1 MATLTTALAITAG
14 SVALI
19 GSLYGA
25 KAIEK
30 APPEVP
36 EPPPVVAQE
45 PAPAPAP
52 IAEPEGAVLPV
63 EEGAEMAGGAIG
75 RPKWGVISSN
85 VPTGELP
92 PGIATAIASVTG
104 TLNPSGLR
112 DQIIVVTQ
120 QLDAARFAVYQA
132 DDKITK
138 VNALYV
144 NERKKYIEKYA
155 LSKNAETI
163 ANIYNKKLSSQG
175 QQKGRNDP
183 EVKAKQ
189 AEIDKAS
196 GDEKKRLEREKQEM
210 MQAKPVDDTV
220 LDGWTKKYSDALGEK
235 IAADDDRAD
244 AERDKNKYQ
253 TQLTELRAKKDEQEK
268 LVKELNAKLKTLLGL
283 LQKQSGVNKPVQKAA
298 DWDARSKRYALAAKR
313 FNEAESNFRIF
324 ISETWLPLA
333 GDKTIQATYSDQLRA
348 LKTLYENA
356 KGEMDLARM
365 ALTTTPGTKVTT
377 AANEFSAFVG
387 EVEEITRNAVN
398 RDGSIKPEYA
408 HTDGSRRGGY
418 PDAVRVLK
426 EYAKKEKLRI
436 VADTYYEIANQ
447 DPQSL
452 IRNLQKYSEYFSKI
466 LGTNQSG
473 LVTIASERVQVG
485 MKFEITQL
493 VLREFVTSLL
503 QRAANAERLLPENVL
518 AGATNQERANARIY
532 AALRKETNS
541 FVDKQIYTIK
551 KMFKAIK
558 KAKDSVKPG
567 ELASKNLLQLQRQ
580 VQILFPIQAG
590 VPPPGTCQLLFKPEI
605 WKYFQTGMYDNKDIL
620 KEVLETPSDK
630 QKFLDEIGFIRVGNF
645 LEAQAYS
652 KTPGADQ
659 ASSLVLIQKAAF
671 KEYVDKVDRLAYN
684 DPDGTMVQYQTGRA
698 DDLWTALTTIPN
710 ADILQNS
717 SLLDIFRPLF
727 RNIGGAQMSHKDF
740 AADLHRISDGELKFV
755 PGVYLEASPVA
766 RPGTQPIRYVKRIL
780 PISDFKDAC
789 ELDGNVGHGQA
800 ESDRILAILTQL
812 ETIEPVSAA
821 PTDPL
826 LKAIEKMEKK
836 KSIDLSRRDQA
847 QGISTLGIRG
857 FPNGVGNWTIMKVV
871 DTKGKEDLNF
881 IQTFLTFRSSKFRS
895 IQYGDT
901 TEYNG
906 KTWNSRELYAKLFI
920 DHLMQMPSFESR
932 DRKSFPTDSDW
943 LKLSTDY
950 HVNFI
955 LFKEGETRGTVDI
968 SAASRVGAPV
978 YNVFKS
984 INGRYYPI
992 LMQADAPAI
1001 PAAPRGA
1008 NPALVGMIN
1017 RGIFGGAV
1025 DGIVFPVPDEP
1036 APVESTAAFVGRK
1049 LAAAPDA
1056 IARGTYKLFVRP
1068 FYSSDI
1074 SCIANRGKRSFYDN
1088 VKEGIRQEECVI
1100 KLGNLLLKLCNDVDR
1115 TQSNNIGRGGFKD
1128 AFCAIVE
1135 KDFKG
1140 LKKGTKVVLLYYR
1153 KSGDEPDYKN
1163 FDGTIAF
1170 TQHPH
1175 ATKEDFIK
1183 EIEPSLKR
1191 QEQAAELN
1199 IAHQLYSYGFVPGVG
1214 GFAVVEF
1221 VSGQSLADILKSK
1234 SLTEEHLLD
1243 LLKSFVTLG
1252 NNSITQLDMNT
1263 QNFILRDEK
1272 FIFIDDL
1279 SPVYKVGRKPESVQ
1293 DHFLKSVQTLMM
1305 IVKRGNTPLET
1316 DFFSFVNTI
1325 LNYNIVGA
1333 GSFKA
1338 EYHGDKTATKTEFHE
1353 KIIDIFANGIT
1364 DAKKIETEPVRRVE
1378 PPRQVPV
1385 DERGL
1390 PLPGIPRPP
1399 PIPAGDPGNPPPPPP
1414 PWLPLPGQ
1422 VAERGLPLPPPL
1434 DPTTV
1439 IPPPPPPPPG
1449 LPPHAKGGRRRTTTA
1464 WRRSKPVRY
1473 TRRKF

>member
-30 APPEVP
+30 APPEVS
-36 EPPPVVAQE
+36 EPVQESPPAPVVVQE

-52 IAEPEGAVLPV
+52 VAEPEGAVLPV

-75 RPKWGVISSN
+75 RPKWGVISSS
-85 VPTGELP
+85 VPTGEIP

-104 TLNPSGLR
+104 TLNPSALR
-112 DQIIVVTQ
+112 EQIIVVTQ

-132 DDKITK
+132 DDRITK

-175 QQKGRNDP
+175 QQKNKNDP

-196 GDEKKRLEREKQEM
+196 GDEKKRLEKEKQEM
-210 MQAKPVDDTV
+210 LQAKPVDDTV
-220 LDGWTKKYSDALGEK
+220 LDSWTKKYSDALGEK

-244 AERDKNKYQ
+244 AEREKNKYQ

-298 DWDARSKRYALAAKR
+298 DWDARTKRYALAAKR
-313 FNEAESNFRIF
+313 FNEAESNLRIF

-333 GDKTIQATYSDQLRA
+333 GDKTIQASYSDQLRA
-348 LKTLYENA
+348 LKTLYDNA

-377 AANEFSAFVG
+377 AANEFTAFVG
-387 EVEEITRNAVN
+387 QVEEITRNAVN

-408 HTDGSRRGGY
+408 HADGTRRGY
-418 PDAVRVLK
+418 PEAVRVLK
-426 EYAKKEKLRI
+426 NYAKKEKLQI

-452 IRNLQKYSEYFSKI
+452 IRNLQKYFEYFSKI

-503 QRAANAERLLPENVL
+503 QRAANAERLLPDDVP
-518 AGATNQERANARIY
+518 AGASDQERANARIY
-532 AALRKETNS
+532 AALREETNS

-551 KMFKAIK
+551 KMFRAIK
-558 KAKDSVKPG
+558 KARDSVKPG
-567 ELASKNLLQLQRQ
+567 KLASKNLLQLQRQ
-580 VQILFPIQAG
+580 VQMLFPIQAG
-590 VPPPGTCQLLFKPEI
+590 VPPPGRCQLLFKPKVFE
-605 WKYFQTGMYDNKDIL
+605 YFQTGMYDNKDIL

-630 QKFLDEIGFIRVGNF
+630 QKFLDDIGFIKVSNF

-652 KTPGADQ
+652 KTQGADRDT
-659 ASSLVLIQKAAF
+659 AIGLIKKAAF
-671 KEYVDKVDRLAYN
+671 KEYVDEIDHVAYN
-684 DPDGTMVQYQTGRA
+684 DPDAQVYNAGRA
-698 DDLWTALTTIPN
+698 NFVWTHLSEF
-710 ADILQNS
+710 ADMRRLQNDS
-717 SLLDIFRPLF
+717 VHALIDPMVAVAVP
-727 RNIGGAQMSHKDF
+727 GGQMANKDY
-740 AADLHRISDGELKFV
+740 AAALHRISDIEANKFV

-766 RPGTQPIRYVKRIL
+766 GPGERLTKRVL
-780 PISDFKDAC
+780 PIDSFKDAC
-789 ELDGNVGHGQA
+789 EIDGNVGHGQA

-836 KSIDLSRRDQA
+836 KSIDLRRPDQA

-857 FPNGVGNWTIMKVV
+857 FPNGVNAWTIMKVV
-871 DTKGKEDLNF
+871 ETKGKEDLNF

-955 LFKEGETRGTVDI
+955 LFKEGETRGTVDV
-968 SAASRVGAPV
+968 SAATRVGAPV

-1008 NPALVGMIN
+1008 NPAAVEMVN

-1036 APVESTAAFVGRK
+1036 APVESTTSYLGRK
-1049 LAAAPDA
+1049 LAEAPTTVSRVA
-1056 IARGTYKLFVRP
+1056 YKSLVRP
-1068 FYSSDI
+1068 LSSSDI
-1074 SCIANRGKRSFYDN
+1074 SCITNRGHDSLYDN
-1088 VKEGIRQEECVI
+1088 IMEGIRQEKCVVKI
-1100 KLGNLLLKLCNDVDR
+1100 GNLLLQLCNDVDS
-1115 TQSNNIGRGGFKD
+1115 TKSNNIGRGAFKD

-1153 KSGDEPDYKN
+1153 NGTEDADIAQPILARPGTGTLSDYINYKPK
-1163 FDGTIAF
+1163 
-1170 TQHPH
+1170 PH
-1175 ATKEDFIK
+1175 TSVDDFNNKVAPVLDRQNDAASLGYAPKVYVSDFI
-1183 EIEPSLKR
+1183 
-1191 QEQAAELN
+1191 
-1199 IAHQLYSYGFVPGVG
+1199 PGTG

-1221 VSGQSLADILKSK
+1221 IEGQTIAEIASQNKLTEKILLDFTTAILKLASKNIFQYDDNMSNYIVSK
-1234 SLTEEHLLD
+1234 S
-1243 LLKSFVTLG
+1243 K
-1252 NNSITQLDMNT
+1252 IY
-1263 QNFILRDEK
+1263 
-1272 FIFIDDL
+1272 FIDDL
-1279 SPVYKVGRKPESVQ
+1279 GELDKSPVGEPIYIDAAHNYFLRTLWQLYKS
-1293 DHFLKSVQTLMM
+1293 LKSPADGGTELQREYKTVYDKISSYDFTD
-1305 IVKRGNTPLET
+1305 KNTFERSY
-1316 DFFSFVNTI
+1316 DADISFEHTNFTSELVHVI
-1325 LNYNIVGA
+1325 REAIP
-1333 GSFKA
+1333 
-1338 EYHGDKTATKTEFHE
+1338 
-1353 KIIDIFANGIT
+1353 
-1364 DAKKIETEPVRRVE
+1364 DALKFIR
-1378 PPRQVPV
+1378 
-1385 DERGL
+1385 DH
-1390 PLPGIPRPP
+1390 PP
-1399 PIPAGDPGNPPPPPP
+1399 PAALQPAPLPPPPPAAAPVEPEDAAGQAAIDALIGRPRGP
-1414 PWLPLPGQ
+1414 PQ
-1422 VAERGLPLPPPL
+1422 LPPGM
-1434 DPTTV
+1434 D
-1439 IPPPPPPPPG
+1439 
-1449 LPPHAKGGRRRTTTA
+1449 GGRRRTTTA
-1464 WRRSKPVRY
+1464 WRRSKPARY

>member
-30 APPEVP
+30 APPEVS
-36 EPPPVVAQE
+36 EPVQESPPAPVVVQE

-52 IAEPEGAVLPV
+52 VAEPEGAVLPV

-75 RPKWGVISSN
+75 RPKWGVISSS
-85 VPTGELP
+85 VPTGEIP

-104 TLNPSGLR
+104 TLNPSALR
-112 DQIIVVTQ
+112 EQIIVVTQ

-132 DDKITK
+132 DDRITK

-175 QQKGRNDP
+175 QQKNKNDP

-196 GDEKKRLEREKQEM
+196 GDEKKRLEKEKQEM
-210 MQAKPVDDTV
+210 LQAKPVDDTV
-220 LDGWTKKYSDALGEK
+220 LDSWTKKYSDALGEK

-244 AERDKNKYQ
+244 AEREKNKYQ

-298 DWDARSKRYALAAKR
+298 DWDARTKRYALAAKR
-313 FNEAESNFRIF
+313 FNEAESNLRIF

-333 GDKTIQATYSDQLRA
+333 GDKTIQASYSDQLRA
-348 LKTLYENA
+348 LKTLYDNA

-377 AANEFSAFVG
+377 AANEFTAFVG
-387 EVEEITRNAVN
+387 QVEEITRNAVN

-408 HTDGSRRGGY
+408 HADGTRRGY
-418 PDAVRVLK
+418 PEAVRVLK
-426 EYAKKEKLRI
+426 NYAKKEKLQI

-452 IRNLQKYSEYFSKI
+452 IRNLQKYFEYFSKI

-503 QRAANAERLLPENVL
+503 QRAANAERLLPDDVP
-518 AGATNQERANARIY
+518 AGATDQERANARIY
-532 AALRKETNS
+532 AALREETNS

-551 KMFKAIK
+551 KMFRAIK

-590 VPPPGTCQLLFKPEI
+590 VPPTGRCELLFKPNT

-652 KTPGADQ
+652 KTRGADQ
-659 ASSLVLIQKAAF
+659 ASSLVLIKKAAF
-671 KEYVDKVDRLAYN
+671 KEYVDEIDRLAYN
-684 DPDGTMVQYQTGRA
+684 DPSSTTYTTEGAQRIWNG
-698 DDLWTALTTIPN
+698 LTALN
-710 ADILQNS
+710 DVNRLQNNS
-717 SLLDIFRPLF
+717 VNALVGPFLD
-727 RNIGGAQMSHKDF
+727 GAAGDAISNKLYAEQ
-740 AADLHRISDGELKFV
+740 LHNISDNDANKFV
-755 PGVYLEASPVA
+755 PGAYLPAKPDAVGGPE
-766 RPGTQPIRYVKRIL
+766 RIL
-780 PISDFKDAC
+780 PITDFKAAC

-836 KSIDLSRRDQA
+836 KSIDRTRADQA

-857 FPNGVGNWTIMKVV
+857 FPNGVNAWTIMKVI

-881 IQTFLTFRSSKFRS
+881 IETFLTFRSSKFRS

-943 LKLSTDY
+943 LKLSTDF

-955 LFKEGETRGTVDI
+955 LFKEGETKGVVDN
-968 SAASRVGAPV
+968 SAAARVGAPV

-992 LMQADAPAI
+992 LMQADAPGI
-1001 PAAPRGA
+1001 PAAPPGA
-1008 NPALVGMIN
+1008 NPAAVGMVN

-1025 DGIVFPVPDEP
+1025 DGMIFPVPDLP
-1036 APVESTAAFVGRK
+1036 PPVESTTSYVGRK
-1049 LAAAPDA
+1049 LAEAPSTVSRVA
-1056 IARGTYKLFVRP
+1056 YKSLVRP
-1068 FYSSDI
+1068 LSSSDI
-1074 SCIANRGKRSFYDN
+1074 SCITNRGHDSLYDN
-1088 VKEGIRQEECVI
+1088 IMEGIRQEKCVVKI
-1100 KLGNLLLKLCNDVDR
+1100 GNLLLQLCNDVDS
-1115 TQSNNIGRGGFKD
+1115 TKSNNIGRGGFKD

-1153 KSGDEPDYKN
+1153 NGTEDADIAQQILAGPGAGRLSDYIDYRPK
-1163 FDGTIAF
+1163 
-1170 TQHPH
+1170 PH
-1175 ATKEDFIK
+1175 TSVDDFNNKVAPVLDRQNDAASLGYAPKVYVSDFI
-1183 EIEPSLKR
+1183 
-1191 QEQAAELN
+1191 
-1199 IAHQLYSYGFVPGVG
+1199 PGTG

-1221 VSGQSLADILKSK
+1221 IEGQTIAEIAAQNKLTEKILLDFTTAILKLASKNIFQYDNNMSNYIVSK
-1234 SLTEEHLLD
+1234 S
-1243 LLKSFVTLG
+1243 K
-1252 NNSITQLDMNT
+1252 IY
-1263 QNFILRDEK
+1263 
-1272 FIFIDDL
+1272 FIDDL
-1279 SPVYKVGRKPESVQ
+1279 GELDKSPVGEPIYIDAAHNYFLRTLWQLYKS
-1293 DHFLKSVQTLMM
+1293 LKSPPADGGTELQREYKTVYDKISSYDFTD
-1305 IVKRGNTPLET
+1305 KNTFERSY
-1316 DFFSFVNTI
+1316 DADISFEHTNFTSELVHVI
-1325 LNYNIVGA
+1325 REAIP
-1333 GSFKA
+1333 
-1338 EYHGDKTATKTEFHE
+1338 
-1353 KIIDIFANGIT
+1353 
-1364 DAKKIETEPVRRVE
+1364 DALKFIRDH
-1378 PPRQVPV
+1378 PPPAALQPA
-1385 DERGL
+1385 
-1390 PLPGIPRPP
+1390 PLP
-1399 PIPAGDPGNPPPPPP
+1399 
-1414 PWLPLPGQ
+1414 
-1422 VAERGLPLPPPL
+1422 PPPL
-1434 DPTTV
+1434 DPAAAPS
-1439 IPPPPPPPPG
+1439 PPPPT
-1449 LPPHAKGGRRRTTTA
+1449 LPLDGGRRRTTTA
-1464 WRRSKPVRY
+1464 WRRSKPARY

>member
-36 EPPPVVAQE
+36 EPAPVVAQE

-63 EEGAEMAGGAIG
+63 EEGAEMVGGAIG

-163 ANIYNKKLSSQG
+163 ANIYNKKLTSQG
-175 QQKGRNDP
+175 QQKGKNDP

-210 MQAKPVDDTV
+210 LQAKPVDDTV

-298 DWDARSKRYALAAKR
+298 DWDARTKRYALAAKR
-313 FNEAESNFRIF
+313 FNEAESNLRIF

-377 AANEFSAFVG
+377 AANEFTAFVG

-408 HTDGSRRGGY
+408 HTDRTPRRGY

-503 QRAANAERLLPENVL
+503 QRAANAVHLLPDDVP
-518 AGATNQERANARIY
+518 AGASDQDRANARIY
-532 AALRKETNS
+532 AALREETNS

-590 VPPPGTCQLLFKPEI
+590 VPPPGRCQLLFKPKVFE
-605 WKYFQTGMYDNKDIL
+605 YFQTGMYDKKDIL
-620 KEVLETPSDK
+620 KEVLETSSDK

-652 KTPGADQ
+652 KTRGADQ
-659 ASSLVLIQKAAF
+659 ASSLLLIKKAAF
-671 KEYVDKVDRLAYN
+671 KEYVDEIDRLAYN
-684 DPDGTMVQYQTGRA
+684 DPDGMVAQHKIGRA
-698 DDLWTALTTIPN
+698 DDLWTAFTTL
-710 ADILQNS
+710 ADVVILQNS
-717 SLLDIFRPLF
+717 SVEDIIRPLLL
-727 RNIGGAQMSHKDF
+727 RNIAGADMSNKDY
-740 AADLHRISDGELKFV
+740 AADLHRISDIEANKFV
-755 PGVYLEASPVA
+755 PGAYLPAKPEAVGGPE
-766 RPGTQPIRYVKRIL
+766 RIL
-780 PISDFKDAC
+780 PISDFKAAC

-836 KSIDLSRRDQA
+836 KSIDIRRPDQA

-932 DRKSFPTDSDW
+932 DRKSFPTDNDW

-992 LMQADAPAI
+992 LMQAAAPAI

-1008 NPALVGMIN
+1008 NPAEVGMIN

-1025 DGIVFPVPDEP
+1025 DGILFPVPDEP

-1049 LAAAPDA
+1049 LAAAPPA
-1056 IARGTYKLFVRP
+1056 IARGTYKSLVRP

-1074 SCIANRGKRSFYDN
+1074 SCITNRGHDSLYDN
-1088 VKEGIRQEECVI
+1088 IMEGIRQEKCVVKI
-1100 KLGNLLLKLCNDVDR
+1100 GNLLLQLCNDVDS
-1115 TQSNNIGRGGFKD
+1115 TKSNNIGRGGFKD

-1153 KSGDEPDYKN
+1153 NGTEDADIAQPILVGPGTGTLSDYISYRPK
-1163 FDGTIAF
+1163 
-1170 TQHPH
+1170 PH
-1175 ATKEDFIK
+1175 TSVDDFNNKVAPVLDRQNDAASLGYAPKVYVSDFI
-1183 EIEPSLKR
+1183 
-1191 QEQAAELN
+1191 
-1199 IAHQLYSYGFVPGVG
+1199 PGTG

-1221 VSGQSLADILKSK
+1221 IEGQTITEIGNQNKLTEKILLDFTTAILKLASKNIFQYDDNMSNYIVSK
-1234 SLTEEHLLD
+1234 S
-1243 LLKSFVTLG
+1243 K
-1252 NNSITQLDMNT
+1252 IY
-1263 QNFILRDEK
+1263 
-1272 FIFIDDL
+1272 FIDDL
-1279 SPVYKVGRKPESVQ
+1279 GELDKSPVGDPIYFRDAHNYFLLTLWQLYKS
-1293 DHFLKSVQTLMM
+1293 LKS
-1305 IVKRGNTPLET
+1305 PT
-1316 DFFSFVNTI
+1316 DGGTELQGEYKTVYDKISHYDFTSKDTFERSYDADRSFEHTNFTSELVHVI
-1325 LNYNIVGA
+1325 REAIP
-1333 GSFKA
+1333 
-1338 EYHGDKTATKTEFHE
+1338 
-1353 KIIDIFANGIT
+1353 
-1364 DAKKIETEPVRRVE
+1364 DALKFIREH
-1378 PPRQVPV
+1378 
-1385 DERGL
+1385 
-1390 PLPGIPRPP
+1390 
-1399 PIPAGDPGNPPPPPP
+1399 PPPPEAAHGDVDGQARINELMGRPGGQPP
-1414 PWLPLPGQ
+1414 PAAAPAG
-1422 VAERGLPLPPPL
+1422 G
-1434 DPTTV
+1434 PT
-1439 IPPPPPPPPG
+1439 PPG
-1449 LPPHAKGGRRRTTTA
+1449 PPAGSGRRRTTTA
-1464 WRRSKPVRY
+1464 WRRSKPARY